1 MQILDGKTYSDEIK
15 AQVKI
20 GAKAFQKAH
29 GAPPG
34 LAVILVGKDPASRTY
49 VAMKSKACKQT
60 GLHSEIYELEEN
72 VTQEEIVEL
81 IDILNNSERIDGILL
96 QLPLPKHID
105 TNALLEKIDV
115 QKDVDGFHPFNFGKM
130 ALGQESLCPCTPLG
144 IIMLLKKY
152 GIDLKGKNACVVGAS
167 NIVGKPL
174 AAMLLNEGATVDTCH
189 ALTRD
194 LREHTLRA
202 DLVFVGVGKPGLLTV
217 DMIKKG
223 AVVVDIGINKIDG
236 KIIGDADFDGIC
248 AKASYVTPVPGGV
261 GPMTIAVLLQNT
273 LNAANI
279 RTKKYER

>member
-105 TNALLEKIDV
+105 TSALLEKIDV

-189 ALTRD
+189 ALTHD
-194 LREHTLRA
+194 LREHTLLA
-202 DLVFVGVGKPGLLTV
+202 DLVFVGVGKPGLLTA
-217 DMIKKG
+217 DMIKEG